1 MSERESNRM
10 KPLRVGMVCFA
21 TPGGSGVIAAEL
33 ARGLADRGHRVHLM
47 ARRPPARVT
56 FDGAP
61 VFFHSVSI
69 ASYPVLEQPPYA
81 LAVASKI
88 VEVAQEHALDI
99 VHAHYAVPHAS
110 SAYLAKQALGG
121 RAFKTVTTLHGTDV
135 TRVGVEASIQRINR
149 FSVES
154 SDGVTVP
161 SQFLRGAA
169 RRDLGLSNDTEI
181 AVLPNFIN
189 TEHFRPAEKR
199 RREVLGRLFNGGSTP
214 VTDDERILV
223 HVSNFRPVKR
233 VGDAVQAFHRIQAT
247 RPARLLLVGD
257 GPERAKVAAM
267 VRALDLSRKVC
278 FLGTMVEFA
287 ELIRHADLFM
297 LPSET
302 ESFGLAALE
311 ALASGVPVVA
321 YEVGGVPEVV
331 RNGETGRLTPIGD
344 IDAMAQAAIELLAD
358 DNAHAAVCRAARAD
372 AVKRFTTD
380 AAVERYEAYYR
391 RLLGEPNE
399 S

>member
-1 MSERESNRM
+1 MSR
-10 KPLRVGMVCFA
+10 LRIGVVCFA
-21 TPGGSGVIAAEL
+21 SPGGSGVIAAEL
-33 ARGLADRGHRVHLM
+33 AKGLARRGHRVHLI
-47 ARRPPARVT
+47 ARRPPARVV
-56 FDGAP
+56 FDATP
-61 VFFHSVSI
+61 VFFHAISL
-69 ASYPVLEQPPYA
+69 ASYPVLEQSPYA

-88 VEVAQEHALDI
+88 LEVAQEHDLDL
-99 VHAHYAVPHAS
+99 VHAHYAVPHATS
-110 SAYLAKQALGG
+110 LYLAKQALGD
-121 RAFKTVTTLHGTDV
+121 RSFKTITTLHGTDV

-161 SQFLRGAA
+161 SAFLKAAA
-169 RRDLGLSNDTEI
+169 RNDLGLSEETPIE
-181 AVLPNFIN
+181 VLPNFID
-189 TEHFRPAEKR
+189 TDHFLPAEQR
-199 RREVLGRLFNGGSTP
+199 RRELLGRLFNGGSTP
-214 VTDDERILV
+214 IGPDERVLV

-233 VGDAVQAFHRIQAT
+233 VGDAVQAFHKIQKA

-267 VRALDLSRKVC
+267 VRALDLSRQVC
-278 FLGTMVEFA
+278 FLGAMVEFA

-321 YEVGGVPEVV
+321 YDVGGLPEVV
-331 RNGETGRLTPIGD
+331 RDGETGRLTPVGD
-344 IDAMAQAAIELLAD
+344 IDAMANAAITLLAD
-358 DNAHAAVCRAARAD
+358 DSTHARYARAARQD
-372 AVKRFTTD
+372 ALARFTLP
-380 AAVERYEAYYR
+380 AALDRYEAYYR
-391 RLLGEPNE
+391 RVLDAPHE